1 MAEEMTPDDLRER
14 ILRGEDLHTDFKS
27 GKTPDRAELAKDI
40 VCFANTDGGQLIFG
54 VSDDGVVGVEDVGA
68 LLDRVEEVAF
78 SRCWPPVTVVPEM
91 LVAEGRD
98 VVVLNVAKGDQ
109 RPYCTEQ
116 GRYYVRAWRR
126 CRQASREELLRLFQP
141 TESFYYDEQ
150 PLPRTSLADLDSDE
164 IGHYVSQL
172 EQDWPIDDRA
182 RLLRNWR
189 LTDGGHVTVSG
200 ILLFGREP
208 QAFLPSSGV
217 VVAAFDGDDTSGD
230 PIDVKNL
237 RGGFFDLLEDVE
249 RFLNIYVASPH
260 RIVGFKP
267 ERREEIPTAALREA
281 VVNALVHRDY
291 TIPGPVRVFALADRV
306 EIHTPGRPPNS
317 VDAGAMRA
325 GVHVTRN
332 PHLYSRVADAGLVT
346 RAGTGVRRM
355 IRLVREASGRDID
368 ILITDAEV
376 VIVLPRAAPGAM
388 RRIAR

>member
-1 MAEEMTPDDLRER
+1 MTPDELRER
-14 ILRGEDLHTDFKS
+14 ILRGEDLHTDFKL
-27 GKTPDRAELAKDI
+27 GKTPDRTELAKDI

-54 VSDDGVVGVEDVGA
+54 VSDDLVVGGVEDVDA
-68 LLDRVEEVAF
+68 LLDRVEDVAF
-78 SRCWPPVTVVPEM
+78 SRCRPPVTVIPEV
-91 LVAEGRD
+91 LQLEGHD

-116 GRYYVRAWRR
+116 GRYYVRASRR
-126 CRQASREELLRLFQP
+126 CRQASREELLRLFQA
-141 TESFYYDEQ
+141 TESFYYDEH
-150 PLPRTSLADLDSDE
+150 PLLRTGLADLDNDE
-164 IGHYVSQL
+164 IERYVSQL
-172 EQDWPIDDRA
+172 GRDWPIDDRA

-189 LTDGGHVTVSG
+189 LTDGGHATVSG

-208 QAFLPSSGV
+208 QVFLPSSGV
-217 VVAAFDGDDTSGD
+217 VVAAFAGDDTSRD
-230 PIDVKNL
+230 PIDVKEL
-237 RGGFFDLLEDVE
+237 RGGLFDLLEDVE

-260 RIVGFKP
+260 QIVGFKP
-267 ERREEIPTAALREA
+267 ERREEIPAAALREA

-317 VDAGAMRA
+317 VDADAMRA

-355 IRLVREASGRDID
+355 IRLVREASGRDIE
-368 ILITDAEV
+368 ILVTEAEV
-376 VIVLPRAAPGAM
+376 VIVLPRAKLAFPP
-388 RRIAR
+388 

>member
-1 MAEEMTPDDLRER
+1 MAEKMTPDELRER
-14 ILRGEDLHTDFKS
+14 ILQGEDLHTDFKS
-27 GKTPDRAELAKDI
+27 GKTPDRSELAKDI
-40 VCFANTDGGQLIFG
+40 VCFANTDGGRLIFG
-54 VSDDGVVGVEDVGA
+54 VSDDGVVGGVGDVGV
-68 LLDRVEEVAF
+68 LLDLVEEVAF
-78 SRCWPPVTVVPEM
+78 SRCRPPVTVVPEVFA
-91 LVAEGRD
+91 LEGQN

-109 RPYCTEQ
+109 RPYSTEQ

-126 CRQASREELLRLFQP
+126 CRQASREELLRLFQA
-141 TESFYYDEQ
+141 TESFYYDEH

-164 IGHYVSQL
+164 IERYVNEL
-172 EQDWPIDDRA
+172 GQDWPIDDRA

-189 LTDGGHVTVSG
+189 LTDGGHATVSG

-208 QAFLPSSGV
+208 QVFLPSSGV
-217 VVAAFDGDDTSGD
+217 VVAAFAGDDTSGD

-237 RGGFFDLLEDVE
+237 RGGFFDLLEDTE
-249 RFLNIYVASPH
+249 RFLNIYVATPH
-260 RIVGFKP
+260 KIVGFKP

-291 TIPGPVRVFALADRV
+291 TIPGPVRVFALTDRV

-368 ILITDAEV
+368 IQITEAEV
-376 VIVLPRAAPGAM
+376 VIVLPRAIIG
-388 RRIAR
+388 

>member
-1 MAEEMTPDDLRER
+1 MRTCWKSCPIRLLRPR
-14 ILRGEDLHTDFKS
+14 TLR
-27 GKTPDRAELAKDI
+27 R
-40 VCFANTDGGQLIFG
+40 
-54 VSDDGVVGVEDVGA
+54 
-68 LLDRVEEVAF
+68 
-78 SRCWPPVTVVPEM
+78 
-91 LVAEGRD
+91 
-98 VVVLNVAKGDQ
+98 
-109 RPYCTEQ
+109 
-116 GRYYVRAWRR
+116 
-126 CRQASREELLRLFQP
+126 RQATRQDWLRPSQA

-150 PLPRTSLADLDSDE
+150 PLLRTGLADLDSDE
-164 IGHYVSQL
+164 IERYVSQL
-172 EQDWPIDDRA
+172 GQDWPIDDRA

-189 LTDGGHVTVSG
+189 LTDGSHATVSG

-208 QAFLPSSGV
+208 QVFLPSSGV
-217 VVAAFDGDDTSGD
+217 VVAAFAGEDTSGD
-230 PIDVKNL
+230 PIDVKEL
-237 RGGFFDLLEDVE
+237 RGGFFDLLEDIE

-267 ERREEIPTAALREA
+267 ERHEEIPAAAMREA

-317 VDAGAMRA
+317 VDADAMRA

-355 IRLVREASGRDID
+355 IRLVREASGRDIE

-376 VIVLPRAAPGAM
+376 VIVLPRATAG
-388 RRIAR
+388 